1 MKSLPPPPC
10 PQRGASPPPRPP
22 SLSLDAQLS
31 IEEARSA
38 VTEEQRVAV
47 KTTRRMARV
56 AKPAAG
62 HGVMVLLKVL
72 PPDDPL
78 RFAPSDISFASV
90 FHSTEGEW
98 VLPPGTYFSTAGRGG
113 KVIED
118 KVRKVTIVEVVPH
131 PAASWY

>member
-1 MKSLPPPPC
+1 M
-10 PQRGASPPPRPP
+10 
-22 SLSLDAQLS
+22 
-31 IEEARSA
+31 I
-38 VTEEQRVAV
+38 TEEQRVAAARAN
-47 KTTRRMARV
+47 RRMAGV

-62 HGVMVLLKVL
+62 HGAMVLLKVL
-72 PPDDPL
+72 PPDDPV

-90 FHSTEGEW
+90 FHSAEGEW

-118 KVRKVTIVEVVPH
+118 KKKKITIVEVVPR